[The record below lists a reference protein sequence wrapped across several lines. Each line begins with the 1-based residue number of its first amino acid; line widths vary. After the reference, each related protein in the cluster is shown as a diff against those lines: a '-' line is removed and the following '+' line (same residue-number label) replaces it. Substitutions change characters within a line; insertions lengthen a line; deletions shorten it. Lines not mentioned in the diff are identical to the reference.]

1 MKKMLLIFSFFLIFL
16 NGFPLNARKVDKE
29 KLKDFVNMDLEF
41 VNYKGPYDST
51 NTYEQIVGIGE
62 FLARPLTNS
71 NSNSSYYGKYFIN
84 RFIDDQNKKAS
95 VDVFSISSKSE
106 LDSILNLRR
115 ILTGYIIK
123 SFDYDRS
130 SAELIAKVI
139 TIYNAVYRGDLDYYK
154 GFYIEP
160 ALKSL
165 TKENAGLSR
174 VYSQWAGKTQIFIPL
189 KKDILS
195 GNIESDIDIDSLVT
209 DKVIAALLSENEAGV
224 NFARDITDIQGET
237 HKVDQDK
244 IDTELDNIHESDS
257 NITET
262 IENLRDQLEKATDE
276 EHKKE
281 IESQVDAKKKEKEE
295 LDKKAINLDKAQ
307 QKLDS
312 AEDNLDV
319 QRDTVREK
327 IQEDINEINK
337 EKNLPKPGDVSSP
350 KVDKQLQIKESLE
363 DLQEQLKEAGDENQK
378 KEIEKQIEIKKRDK
392 ELLKSK
398 DGKVSKDYEALDLDR
413 ELSKASS
420 KEKSKVKEEEI
431 TKGKSRARL
440 GDLNNDKN
448 LMLPE
453 DQKLPEDKRL
463 DSKLDSKK
471 EFKPVSEVKKLD
483 KISKSNNNEVD
494 KLSPLDRP
502 SYDDIDS
509 KEGVDNKDVDLQKT
523 ELQVKDQTA
532 SISLNEDLDKD
543 LSTMSIDSSRPVFL
557 EVIDPITNLGT
568 LQLIDLNTGIRLKE
582 STQQGIQRY
591 GIYEREKDLVVIK
604 MDSGKAKLQILNKL
618 ENLKVVSESNFEINK
633 NSSLYV
639 DSKMI
644 LVAVKDKDYSNA
656 WRLAKFSPKNL
667 GEFIL
672 SENKILPFTSFSV
685 RKNFIYLQDELK
697 NLVILD
703 LNTLKKVK

>member
-16 NGFPLNARKVDKE
+16 NGFPLNAREVDKE

-41 VNYKGPYDST
+41 VNYKGPYDTT

-71 NSNSSYYGKYFIN
+71 NSSSSYYGKYFIN
-84 RFIDDQNKKAS
+84 RFIDDQDKKSS
-95 VDVFSISSKSE
+95 VDVFSIGSKSE

-115 ILTGYIIK
+115 ILTGYLIK

-160 ALKSL
+160 SLKSL

-209 DKVIAALLSENEAGV
+209 DKVVTALLSENEAGV

-237 HKVDQDK
+237 HKADQDK
-244 IDTELDNIHESDS
+244 IDIELDNINESDS

-295 LDKKAINLDKAQ
+295 LDKKVIDLNKAQ
-307 QKLDS
+307 KKLDS
-312 AEDNLDV
+312 AEDSLDV
-319 QRDTVREK
+319 QRGTVREK

-337 EKNLPKPGDVSSP
+337 EKNLPKPGDLSSP

-363 DLQEQLKEAGDENQK
+363 DLQEQLKETVDENQK
-378 KEIEKQIEIKKRDK
+378 REIEKQIEIKKSDE

-398 DGKVSKDYEALDLDR
+398 VDKTLDFDR
-413 ELSKASS
+413 ELNSKAFG
-420 KEKSKVKEEEI
+420 KEKSKVKEEKI
-431 TKGKSRARL
+431 IKGKSQEGL
-440 GDLNNDKN
+440 GDSNEDEN
-448 LMLPE
+448 LMMPE
-453 DQKLPEDKRL
+453 DQKPEDK
-463 DSKLDSKK
+463 KLDSEK
-471 EFKPVSEVKKLD
+471 EFKPVSEEEKLD
-483 KISKSNNNEVD
+483 KISKSSNNIGESLPLD
-494 KLSPLDRP
+494 KLS
-502 SYDDIDS
+502 YNDIDL
-509 KEGVDNKDVDLQKT
+509 KEKADNKDSNLKKT
-523 ELQVKDQTA
+523 EPQVKDQA
-532 SISLNEDLDKD
+532 ISLNKD
-543 LSTMSIDSSRPVFL
+543 LTNMPIDSSSPVFL

-568 LQLIDLNTGIRLKE
+568 LQLIDLNTGVRLKE

-618 ENLKVVSESNFEINK
+618 ENLKVLSESSFEINK

-644 LVAVKDKDYSNA
+644 LVAVRDKKSIND

-667 GEFIL
+667 DEFIL
-672 SENKILPFTSFSV
+672 SENKIMPFTSFSV
-685 RKNFIYLQDELK
+685 RKNLIYLQDEFK

>member
-1 MKKMLLIFSFFLIFL
+1 MKKILLIFSFFLVFL
-16 NGFPLNARKVDKE
+16 NGFPLNARKVDRE

-62 FLARPLTNS
+62 FLARPLINS

-84 RFIDDQNKKAS
+84 RFIDDQDKKAS
-95 VDVFSISSKSE
+95 TDVFSISSKSE

-115 ILTGYIIK
+115 ILTGYLIK

-154 GFYIEP
+154 GFYINA
-160 ALKSL
+160 ALGSL

-237 HKVDQDK
+237 HKADQDK
-244 IDTELDNIHESDS
+244 IDIELDNIHESDS

-281 IESQVDAKKKEKEE
+281 IEIQVDAKKKQKEE

-337 EKNLPKPGDVSSP
+337 EKNLPKPGDISSP
-350 KVDKQLQIKESLE
+350 KVDKQLQIKETLE
-363 DLQEQLKEAGDENQK
+363 DLQEQLKETGDENQK
-378 KEIEKQIEIKKRDK
+378 IEIEKQIEIKKSDA

-398 DGKVSKDYEALDLDR
+398 DDKASKDGKALDLDR
-413 ELSKASS
+413 ELNSKASS
-420 KEKSKVKEEEI
+420 KEKNKVKKEEI
-431 TKGKSRARL
+431 TEGKL
-440 GDLNNDKN
+440 QEGLEDDLNNSEN
-448 LMLPE
+448 LMMPE
-453 DQKLPEDKRL
+453 EQKLPEDQ
-463 DSKLDSKK
+463 KLDSKK
-471 EFKPVSEVKKLD
+471 EFKPVYEVEKLD
-483 KISKSNNNEVD
+483 KISKVSSNVG
-494 KLSPLDRP
+494 KSSPLDKP
-502 SYDDIDS
+502 FYNDIDS
-509 KEGVDNKDVDLQKT
+509 KEKLDSKDANLQKT
-523 ELQVKDQTA
+523 KPQVKDQTTF
-532 SISLNEDLDKD
+532 LDKD
-543 LSTMSIDSSRPVFL
+543 LTSMSIDSSNPVFL

-568 LQLIDLNTGIRLKE
+568 LQLIDLNTGVRLKE

-644 LVAVKDKDYSNA
+644 LVAVRDKESSND

-667 GEFIL
+667 GDFIL
-672 SENKILPFTSFSV
+672 SENKIMPFTSFSV
-685 RKNFIYLQDELK
+685 RKNFIYLQDEFK

>member
-16 NGFPLNARKVDKE
+16 NGFPLNAREVDKE

-62 FLARPLTNS
+62 FLARPLINS

-84 RFIDDQNKKAS
+84 RFIDDRDKKSS
-95 VDVFSISSKSE
+95 VDVFSIGSRSQ

-115 ILTGYIIK
+115 ILTGYLMK

-154 GFYIEP
+154 GFYIEA

-165 TKENAGLSR
+165 TQENAGLSR

-189 KKDILS
+189 KKNILS
-195 GNIESDIDIDSLVT
+195 GNVESDVDIDSLVT
-209 DKVIAALLSENEAGV
+209 DKVVASLLSENEAGV

-237 HKVDQDK
+237 HKADQDK
-244 IDTELDNIHESDS
+244 IDIELDNIHESDS

-276 EHKKE
+276 EHRKE
-281 IESQVDAKKKEKEE
+281 IESQVDAKKKQKEE
-295 LDKKAINLDKAQ
+295 LDEKAINIDKAQ

-312 AEDNLDV
+312 FEDNLDI

-327 IQEDINEINK
+327 IQEDIDEINK
-337 EKNLPKPGDVSSP
+337 KKNLPKPGDVSSP

-363 DLQEQLKEAGDENQK
+363 DLQEQLKETSDENQK
-378 KEIEKQIEIKKRDK
+378 REIEKQIEIKKSDE

-398 DGKVSKDYEALDLDR
+398 DSKALDLNR
-413 ELSKASS
+413 ELNSKASS
-420 KEKSKVKEEEI
+420 KEKNNGKQEEI
-431 TKGKSRARL
+431 IKEGKTHSNL
-440 GDLNNDKN
+440 DDLNNVKK
-448 LMLPE
+448 LAMPE
-453 DQKLPEDKRL
+453 DQELSKD
-463 DSKLDSKK
+463 DKLDDK
-471 EFKPVSEVKKLD
+471 EKLKPVSEINKVD
-483 KISKSNNNEVD
+483 EISKSNNNGTDESSPSD
-494 KLSPLDRP
+494 KPYSR
-502 SYDDIDS
+502 DIDS
-509 KEGVDNKDVDLQKT
+509 KESAGKKDANLEKLNSQI
-523 ELQVKDQTA
+523 ESQP
-532 SISLNEDLDKD
+532 ISLNEDLT
-543 LSTMSIDSSRPVFL
+543 TMSLDSSRPVFL

-568 LQLIDLNTGIRLKE
+568 LQLIDLNTGVKLKE
-582 STQQGIQRY
+582 SAQQGIQRY

-604 MDSGKAKLQILNKL
+604 MDSGKAKLQLLDKL
-618 ENLKVVSESNFEINK
+618 EDLKVISESNFEINK

-644 LVAVKDKDYSNA
+644 LVVVNDNSNA

-667 GEFIL
+667 DEFIL

-685 RKNFIYLQDELK
+685 RKNFIYLQDEFK
-697 NLVILD
+697 NLIVLD
-703 LNTLKKVK
+703 SNTLKKIK

>member
-16 NGFPLNARKVDKE
+16 NGFPLNAREVDKE

-62 FLARPLTNS
+62 FLARPLINS
-71 NSNSSYYGKYFIN
+71 NSSSSYYGKYFIN
-84 RFIDDQNKKAS
+84 RFIDDQDKKAS
-95 VDVFSISSKSE
+95 VDVFSIGGRSE

-115 ILTGYIIK
+115 ILTGYLIK
-123 SFDYDRS
+123 AFDYERS

-154 GFYIEP
+154 GFYIES

-189 KKDILS
+189 KKNILS

-209 DKVIAALLSENEAGV
+209 DKVVAVLLSENEAGV

-237 HKVDQDK
+237 HKADQDK
-244 IDTELDNIHESDS
+244 IDVELDNVNESDS

-276 EHKKE
+276 EHRKE
-281 IESQVDAKKKEKEE
+281 IESQVDAKKKQKEE
-295 LDKKAINLDKAQ
+295 LDEKVVNLEKAQ
-307 QKLDS
+307 QKLDF
-312 AEDNLDV
+312 AEDKLDV

-363 DLQEQLKEAGDENQK
+363 DLQEQLKETVDENQK
-378 KEIEKQIEIKKRDK
+378 KEIEKQIEIKKNDEK
-392 ELLKSK
+392 LLKSEDHK
-398 DGKVSKDYEALDLDR
+398 AIDLNR
-413 ELSKASS
+413 ELNSKASS
-420 KEKSKVKEEEI
+420 KEKKEEIIKENS
-431 TKGKSRARL
+431 KASL
-440 GDLNNDKN
+440 GDLNNDEN
-448 LMLPE
+448 RMMPE
-453 DQKLPEDKRL
+453 DQKLSEDKRL
-463 DSKLDSKK
+463 DSEKTS
-471 EFKPVSEVKKLD
+471 KPVSEVEKVD
-483 KISKSNNNEVD
+483 KISKSNNNGADEPSSLD
-494 KLSPLDRP
+494 KP
-502 SYDDIDS
+502 SYSDGDS
-509 KEGVDNKDVDLQKT
+509 KEGVNNKDVDLQKAKP
-523 ELQVKDQTA
+523 QVKIQPT
-532 SISLNEDLDKD
+532 SLNENEELA
-543 LSTMSIDSSRPVFL
+543 TMSADSSNPVFL

-568 LQLIDLNTGIRLKE
+568 LQLIDLNTGVRLKE
-582 STQQGIQRY
+582 STQQGIHRY

-604 MDSGKAKLQILNKL
+604 MDSGKAKLQILDKL
-618 ENLKVVSESNFEINK
+618 ENLKVISESNFEINK

-644 LVAVKDKDYSNA
+644 LVVVKDSSNA

-667 GEFIL
+667 DEFVL

-697 NLVILD
+697 SLVTLD

>member
-16 NGFPLNARKVDKE
+16 NAFTLNAREVDKE

-62 FLARPLTNS
+62 FLARPLINS
-71 NSNSSYYGKYFIN
+71 NSSSSYYGKYFIN
-84 RFIDDQNKKAS
+84 RFIDDQDKKAS
-95 VDVFSISSKSE
+95 VDVFSIGIKSQ

-115 ILTGYIIK
+115 ILTGYLMK
-123 SFDYDRS
+123 SFDYERS

-165 TKENAGLSR
+165 AKGNAGLSR
-174 VYSQWAGKTQIFIPL
+174 VYSQWAGNTQIFIPL
-189 KKDILS
+189 KKNILS
-195 GNIESDIDIDSLVT
+195 GNVESDIDIDSLVT
-209 DKVIAALLSENEAGV
+209 DKVVSALLSENEAGV

-237 HKVDQDK
+237 HKADQDK
-244 IDTELDNIHESDS
+244 IDLELDNIHESDS

-276 EHKKE
+276 EHRKE
-281 IESQVDAKKKEKEE
+281 IESQVDAKKKQKEE
-295 LDKKAINLDKAQ
+295 LDKKIINLDKAQ

-312 AEDNLDV
+312 YEDNLDI

-327 IQEDINEINK
+327 IQDDINEINK

-350 KVDKQLQIKESLE
+350 KADKQLQIKESLE
-363 DLQEQLKEAGDENQK
+363 DLQEQLKETSDENQK
-378 KEIEKQIEIKKRDK
+378 REIEKQIEIKKNDE

-398 DGKVSKDYEALDLDR
+398 DKALDLNRD
-413 ELSKASS
+413 LNSKDSS
-420 KEKSKVKEEEI
+420 KEKIEGKEEEVI
-431 TKGKSRARL
+431 KGKSQASL
-440 GDLNNDKN
+440 DDLNNNKN
-448 LMLPE
+448 LMTLE
-453 DQKLPEDKRL
+453 DEKLSGDK
-463 DSKLDSKK
+463 KIDSKK
-471 EFKPVSEVKKLD
+471 DLKLVSEVDKID
-483 KISKSNNNEVD
+483 KISKSNNNEVSES
-494 KLSPLDRP
+494 LPLDKF
-502 SYDDIDS
+502 SYKDIDS
-509 KEGVDNKDVDLQKT
+509 KSGVDNKDVDLQETKS
-523 ELQVKDQTA
+523 QIKSQSDF
-532 SISLNEDLDKD
+532 LNGDLT
-543 LSTMSIDSSRPVFL
+543 TMSIDSSSPVFL

-568 LQLIDLNTGIRLKE
+568 LQLIDLTTGVRLQK
-582 STQQGIQRY
+582 STQQGIHRY

-618 ENLKVVSESNFEINK
+618 DNLKVISESNFEINK

-644 LVAVKDKDYSNA
+644 LVVVKDSNND
-656 WRLAKFSPKNL
+656 WRLAKFSPKSL
-667 GEFIL
+667 DQFIL

-685 RKNFIYLQDELK
+685 RNNFIYLQDEFKSL
-697 NLVILD
+697 ITLD
-703 LNTLKKVK
+703 LNSLKKVE

>member
-1 MKKMLLIFSFFLIFL
+1 
-16 NGFPLNARKVDKE
+16 
-29 KLKDFVNMDLEF
+29 MDLEF

-62 FLARPLTNS
+62 FLARPLINS

-84 RFIDDQNKKAS
+84 RFIDDQDKKAS
-95 VDVFSISSKSE
+95 VDVFSIGSRSQ

-115 ILTGYIIK
+115 ILTGYLIK
-123 SFDYDRS
+123 SFDYERS

-139 TIYNAVYRGDLDYYK
+139 TIHNAVYRGDLNYYK
-154 GFYIEP
+154 EFYIEA

-189 KKDILS
+189 KKNILS
-195 GNIESDIDIDSLVT
+195 GKIESDIDIDSLVT
-209 DKVIAALLSENEAGV
+209 DKVVAALLSENEAGV

-237 HKVDQDK
+237 HKADQDK
-244 IDTELDNIHESDS
+244 IDIELDNVHKSDS

-276 EHKKE
+276 EHRKE
-281 IESQVDAKKKEKEE
+281 IESQVDAKKKQKEE
-295 LDKKAINLDKAQ
+295 LDKKAIDIDKAQ

-312 AEDNLDV
+312 SEDNLDI

-363 DLQEQLKEAGDENQK
+363 DLQEQLKETSDENQK
-378 KEIEKQIEIKKRDK
+378 REIEKQIEIKKSDK
-392 ELLKSK
+392 ELLNSK
-398 DGKVSKDYEALDLDR
+398 DPKALDLNRD
-413 ELSKASS
+413 LNSKVSS
-420 KEKSKVKEEEI
+420 KEKIKGKEGEIVKEES
-431 TKGKSRARL
+431 KASLA
-440 GDLNNDKN
+440 DLNNDEN
-448 LMLPE
+448 LMRS
-453 DQKLPEDKRL
+453 EDK
-463 DSKLDSKK
+463 KLDSKK
-471 EFKPVSEVKKLD
+471 KLKSVSEIKRVNE
-483 KISKSNNNEVD
+483 ISKSNNNEVSES
-494 KLSPLDRP
+494 SPLDKP
-502 SYDDIDS
+502 SYRDMDS
-509 KEGVDNKDVDLQKT
+509 KEGIDNKDVNLQETKP
-523 ELQVKDQTA
+523 QTK
-532 SISLNEDLDKD
+532 SQPTSLNQDLT
-543 LSTMSIDSSRPVFL
+543 TMSIDSSNPVFL

-568 LQLIDLNTGIRLKE
+568 LQLIDLNTGVRLKE

-618 ENLKVVSESNFEINK
+618 ENLKVISESNFEINK

-644 LVAVKDKDYSNA
+644 LVVVKDSGNV

-667 GEFIL
+667 DEFIL

-685 RKNFIYLQDELK
+685 RKNFIYLQDEFKSL
-697 NLVILD
+697 ITLD
-703 LNTLKKVK
+703 LNTLKKVE

>member
-16 NGFPLNARKVDKE
+16 NGFPLNAREVDKE

-84 RFIDDQNKKAS
+84 RFIDDQDKKAS
-95 VDVFSISSKSE
+95 VDVFSIGSKSE
-106 LDSILNLRR
+106 LDSIFNLRK
-115 ILTGYIIK
+115 ILAGYLIK

-154 GFYIEP
+154 GFYIEA

-209 DKVIAALLSENEAGV
+209 DKVVAALLSENEAGV

-237 HKVDQDK
+237 HKADQDK
-244 IDTELDNIHESDS
+244 IDIELDNIHESDS

-281 IESQVDAKKKEKEE
+281 IESQVDAKKKQKEE

-350 KVDKQLQIKESLE
+350 KVDKQLQIKESIE
-363 DLQEQLKEAGDENQK
+363 DLQEQLKETDDENQK
-378 KEIEKQIEIKKRDK
+378 IEIEKQIEIKKNDA

-398 DGKVSKDYEALDLDR
+398 DDKALDLDR
-413 ELSKASS
+413 ELNSKASS
-420 KEKSKVKEEEI
+420 KEKSKAKEEEI
-431 TKGKSRARL
+431 TKGKSRANL

-448 LMLPE
+448 LIMSE
-453 DQKLPEDKRL
+453 DQKLPEDK
-463 DSKLDSKK
+463 KLDSKK
-471 EFKPVSEVKKLD
+471 EFKPVSEVEKLD
-483 KISKSNNNEVD
+483 KISKSNSNVGES
-494 KLSPLDRP
+494 SPLDKP
-502 SYDDIDS
+502 SYNDIDS
-509 KEGVDNKDVDLQKT
+509 KEKVDNKDANLQKT
-523 ELQVKDQTA
+523 KPQAKKDQDT
-532 SISLNEDLDKD
+532 SLDKD
-543 LSTMSIDSSRPVFL
+543 LTTMSIDSSSPVFL

-568 LQLIDLNTGIRLKE
+568 LQLIDLNTGVRLKE

-644 LVAVKDKDYSNA
+644 LVAVRDKESSND

-667 GEFIL
+667 DEFIL
-672 SENKILPFTSFSV
+672 SENKIMPFTSFSV
-685 RKNFIYLQDELK
+685 RKNFIYLQDEFK
-697 NLVILD
+697 SLVILD

>member
-1 MKKMLLIFSFFLIFL
+1 MKEL
-16 NGFPLNARKVDKE
+16 DKE
-29 KLKDFVNMDLEF
+29 KLRDFVNMDLEF

-62 FLARPLTNS
+62 FLARPLINS
-71 NSNSSYYGKYFIN
+71 NSNSIYYGKYFIN
-84 RFIDDQNKKAS
+84 RFIDDQDKKAS
-95 VDVFSISSKSE
+95 VDVFSIGSRSQ

-115 ILTGYIIK
+115 ILTGYLIK
-123 SFDYDRS
+123 SFDYERS

-139 TIYNAVYRGDLDYYK
+139 TIHNAVYRGDLNYYK
-154 GFYIEP
+154 EVYIEA

-189 KKDILS
+189 KKNILS
-195 GNIESDIDIDSLVT
+195 GKVESDIDIDSLVT
-209 DKVIAALLSENEAGV
+209 DKVVAALLSENEAGV

-237 HKVDQDK
+237 HKADQDK
-244 IDTELDNIHESDS
+244 IDIELDNVHKSDS

-276 EHKKE
+276 EHRKE
-281 IESQVDAKKKEKEE
+281 IESQVDAKKKQKEE
-295 LDKKAINLDKAQ
+295 LDKKAIDLDKAQ

-312 AEDNLDV
+312 SEDNLDI

-327 IQEDINEINK
+327 IQEDIDEINK

-363 DLQEQLKEAGDENQK
+363 DLQEQLKETSDENQK
-378 KEIEKQIEIKKRDK
+378 REIEKQIEIKKSDE

-398 DGKVSKDYEALDLDR
+398 DPKALDLNGD
-413 ELSKASS
+413 LNSKVSS
-420 KEKSKVKEEEI
+420 KEKIKGKEGEIVKEES
-431 TKGKSRARL
+431 KASLA
-440 GDLNNDKN
+440 DLNNDEN
-448 LMLPE
+448 LMRPE
-453 DQKLPEDKRL
+453 DQKLSEDK
-463 DSKLDSKK
+463 KLDSKK
-471 EFKPVSEVKKLD
+471 NLKPVSEIERVNE
-483 KISKSNNNEVD
+483 ISKSNNNEISES
-494 KLSPLDRP
+494 SPLYKP
-502 SYDDIDS
+502 SYSDMDS
-509 KEGVDNKDVDLQKT
+509 KEGIDNKDVNLQETKS
-523 ELQVKDQTA
+523 QTK
-532 SISLNEDLDKD
+532 SQPTSLNQDLT
-543 LSTMSIDSSRPVFL
+543 TMSIDSSNPVFL

-568 LQLIDLNTGIRLKE
+568 LQLIDLNTGVRLKE

-618 ENLKVVSESNFEINK
+618 ENLKVISESNFEINK

-644 LVAVKDKDYSNA
+644 LVVVKDSGNV

-667 GEFIL
+667 NEFIL

-685 RKNFIYLQDELK
+685 RKNFIYLQDEFKSL
-697 NLVILD
+697 ITLD

>member
-16 NGFPLNARKVDKE
+16 NGFPLNAREVDKK
-29 KLKDFVNMDLEF
+29 KLKDFVDMDLEF

-62 FLARPLTNS
+62 FLARPLINS

-84 RFIDDQNKKAS
+84 RFIDDQDKKAS
-95 VDVFSISSKSE
+95 VDVFSIGGNSQ

-115 ILTGYIIK
+115 ILTGYLIK
-123 SFDYDRS
+123 SFDYERS

-154 GFYIEP
+154 EFYIEA

-189 KKDILS
+189 KKNILS
-195 GNIESDIDIDSLVT
+195 GNIESDIDLDSLVT
-209 DKVIAALLSENEAGV
+209 DKVVAALLSENEAGV

-237 HKVDQDK
+237 HKADQDK
-244 IDTELDNIHESDS
+244 IDIELDNINENDS

-281 IESQVDAKKKEKEE
+281 IESQVDAKKKQKEE
-295 LDKKAINLDKAQ
+295 LDKKAVDLDKAQ

-312 AEDNLDV
+312 FEDNLDI
-319 QRDTVREK
+319 QRATVREK

-363 DLQEQLKEAGDENQK
+363 DLQEQLKETSDENQK
-378 KEIEKQIEIKKRDK
+378 REIEKQIEIKKSEE

-398 DGKVSKDYEALDLDR
+398 DHKALDLNQ
-413 ELSKASS
+413 ELNFKASS
-420 KEKSKVKEEEI
+420 EEKIKGKEEEI
-431 TKGKSRARL
+431 IKGKSQASSD
-440 GDLNNDKN
+440 DLNNDEN
-448 LMLPE
+448 LIMIPE
-453 DQKLPEDKRL
+453 DQKLSEDK
-463 DSKLDSKK
+463 KLDSK
-471 EFKPVSEVKKLD
+471 ENLKPVSEVEKID
-483 KISKSNNNEVD
+483 KISKSNSNED
-494 KLSPLDRP
+494 TESSPLDKP
-502 SYDDIDS
+502 SYSDINS
-509 KEGVDNKDVDLQKT
+509 KENANNKDVDLQKT
-523 ELQVKDQTA
+523 KSQVKDQST
-532 SISLNEDLDKD
+532 SLNEDL
-543 LSTMSIDSSRPVFL
+543 TAMSVDSDSPIFL

-568 LQLIDLNTGIRLKE
+568 LQLIDLNTGVRLEE
-582 STQQGIQRY
+582 STQQGIHRY

-618 ENLKVVSESNFEINK
+618 ENLNVISESNFEINK

-644 LVAVKDKDYSNA
+644 LVVVKDSSDA

-667 GEFIL
+667 DEFVL

-685 RKNFIYLQDELK
+685 RKDFIYLQDEFKSL
-697 NLVILD
+697 LILD
-703 LNTLKKVK
+703 LNTLKQVK

>member
-1 MKKMLLIFSFFLIFL
+1 MKKMLLIFSFFLVFL
-16 NGFPLNARKVDKE
+16 NGFPLNAREVDRE

-41 VNYKGPYDST
+41 VNYKGPYDFS

-62 FLARPLTNS
+62 FLARPLINS

-84 RFIDDQNKKAS
+84 RFIDDKDKKAS
-95 VDVFSISSKSE
+95 VDVFSISSKSQ
-106 LDSILNLRR
+106 LDSIYNLRK
-115 ILTGYIIK
+115 ILVGYLIK

-130 SAELIAKVI
+130 SAELISKVI

-174 VYSQWAGKTQIFIPL
+174 VFSQWAGKTQIFIPL
-189 KKDILS
+189 KKNILS

-209 DKVIAALLSENEAGV
+209 DKVVKALLSENEAGV

-237 HKVDQDK
+237 HKADQDK
-244 IDTELDNIHESDS
+244 IDVELDNVHESDS

-276 EHKKE
+276 EHRKE
-281 IESQVDAKKKEKEE
+281 IESQVDAKKKQKKE
-295 LDKKAINLDKAQ
+295 LDEKSVNLEKSQ

-312 AEDNLDV
+312 AEDNLDI

-350 KVDKQLQIKESLE
+350 KVDKKLQIKESIE
-363 DLQEQLKEAGDENQK
+363 DLQDQLKETGDENK
-378 KEIEKQIEIKKRDK
+378 KIEIEKQIEIKKSEE

-398 DGKVSKDYEALDLDR
+398 DHKGLDPSR
-413 ELSKASS
+413 ELNSKSSS
-420 KEKSKVKEEEI
+420 KEKIKEKQEELIKSK
-431 TKGKSRARL
+431 SQASL
-440 GDLNNDKN
+440 DDLNNGEKPM
-448 LMLPE
+448 MLE
-453 DQKLPEDKRL
+453 DQKLPEDKKS
-463 DSKLDSKK
+463 DGKK
-471 EFKPVSEVKKLD
+471 NLNPVSEVEKVGKV
-483 KISKSNNNEVD
+483 SKSNNNRVSESSSVD
-494 KLSPLDRP
+494 TP
-502 SYDDIDS
+502 SYDEIDS
-509 KEGVDNKDVDLQKT
+509 KVDLDNKDGNLQKI
-523 ELQVKDQTA
+523 EPEVKSQPTP
-532 SISLNEDLDKD
+532 SNKD
-543 LSTMSIDSSRPVFL
+543 LAIMSIDSSRPVFL
-557 EVIDPITNLGT
+557 EVIDPITNLGA
-568 LQLIDLNTGIRLKE
+568 LQLIDLNTGVRIKE

-604 MDSGKAKLQILNKL
+604 VDSGKAKLQILNKL
-618 ENLKVVSESNFEINK
+618 ENLKVMSESNFEINK

-644 LVAVKDKDYSNA
+644 LVSVKDDSSNT

-667 GEFIL
+667 DEFIL
-672 SENKILPFTSFSV
+672 SENNILPFTSFSV
-685 RKNFIYLQDELK
+685 RKNFIYLQDEFK
-697 NLVILD
+697 SLVILD
-703 LNTLKKVK
+703 SSTLKKVK

>member
-16 NGFPLNARKVDKE
+16 NGLPLNAREVDKE

-62 FLARPLTNS
+62 FLARPLINS
-71 NSNSSYYGKYFIN
+71 NSSSSYYGKYFIN
-84 RFIDDQNKKAS
+84 RFIDDQDKKAS
-95 VDVFSISSKSE
+95 VDVFSIGIKSQ

-115 ILTGYIIK
+115 ILTGYLMK
-123 SFDYDRS
+123 SFDYERS

-165 TKENAGLSR
+165 TKGNAGLSR
-174 VYSQWAGKTQIFIPL
+174 VYSQWAGNTQIFIPL
-189 KKDILS
+189 KKNILS
-195 GNIESDIDIDSLVT
+195 GNVESDIDIDSLVT
-209 DKVIAALLSENEAGV
+209 DKVVSALLSENEAGV

-237 HKVDQDK
+237 HKADQDK
-244 IDTELDNIHESDS
+244 IDLELDNIHESDS

-276 EHKKE
+276 EHRKE
-281 IESQVDAKKKEKEE
+281 IESQVDAKKKQKEE
-295 LDKKAINLDKAQ
+295 LDKKIINLDKAQ

-312 AEDNLDV
+312 YEDNLDI

-350 KVDKQLQIKESLE
+350 KADKQLQIKESLE
-363 DLQEQLKEAGDENQK
+363 DLQEQLKETSDENQK
-378 KEIEKQIEIKKRDK
+378 REIEKQIEIKKNDE

-398 DGKVSKDYEALDLDR
+398 DKALDLNRD
-413 ELSKASS
+413 LNSKDSS
-420 KEKSKVKEEEI
+420 KEKIEGKEEEVI
-431 TKGKSRARL
+431 KGKSQASL
-440 GDLNNDKN
+440 DDLNNNKN
-448 LMLPE
+448 LMTLE
-453 DQKLPEDKRL
+453 DEKLSGDK
-463 DSKLDSKK
+463 KLDSKK
-471 EFKPVSEVKKLD
+471 DLKPVSEVDKVD
-483 KISKSNNNEVD
+483 KISKSNNNDSES
-494 KLSPLDRP
+494 SPLDNS
-502 SYDDIDS
+502 SYKDIDS
-509 KEGVDNKDVDLQKT
+509 KSGVDNKDVDLQETKSPIKS
-523 ELQVKDQTA
+523 QSDF
-532 SISLNEDLDKD
+532 LNRDLT
-543 LSTMSIDSSRPVFL
+543 TMSTDSSSPVFL

-568 LQLIDLNTGIRLKE
+568 LQLIDLTTGVRLQK
-582 STQQGIQRY
+582 STQQGIHRY

-618 ENLKVVSESNFEINK
+618 ENLKVISESNFEINK

-644 LVAVKDKDYSNA
+644 LVVVKDSNND
-656 WRLAKFSPKNL
+656 WRLAKFSPKSL
-667 GEFIL
+667 DQFIL

-685 RKNFIYLQDELK
+685 RNNFIYLQDEFKSL
-697 NLVILD
+697 ITLD
-703 LNTLKKVK
+703 LNSLKKVE

>member
-16 NGFPLNARKVDKE
+16 NGFSLNAREVDRK

-84 RFIDDQNKKAS
+84 RFIDDQDKKAS

-115 ILTGYIIK
+115 ILTGYLIK

-154 GFYIEP
+154 GFYIEA

-209 DKVIAALLSENEAGV
+209 DKVVAALLSENEAGV

-237 HKVDQDK
+237 HKADQDK

-281 IESQVDAKKKEKEE
+281 IESQVDAKKKQKEE
-295 LDKKAINLDKAQ
+295 LDKKVINLDKAQ

-337 EKNLPKPGDVSSP
+337 ERNLPKPGDVSSP

-363 DLQEQLKEAGDENQK
+363 DLQEQLKEASDENQK
-378 KEIEKQIEIKKRDK
+378 KEIEKQIEIKKSDQ

-398 DGKVSKDYEALDLDR
+398 DDKALDLDL
-413 ELSKASS
+413 ELTKASG

-431 TKGKSRARL
+431 PKGKSRASL

-453 DQKLPEDKRL
+453 DQKLPKDE
-463 DSKLDSKK
+463 KLDSKK
-471 EFKPVSEVKKLD
+471 EFKPVSEVEKLD
-483 KISKSNNNEVD
+483 EISKSNNNEVGESSLLN
-494 KLSPLDRP
+494 KL

-509 KEGVDNKDVDLQKT
+509 KEEADNKDVNLQKN
-523 ELQVKDQTA
+523 EPQVKDQA
-532 SISLNEDLDKD
+532 ISLNKD
-543 LSTMSIDSSRPVFL
+543 LTTMSIDSSIPVFL

-568 LQLIDLNTGIRLKE
+568 LQLIDLNTGVRLKE

-644 LVAVKDKDYSNA
+644 LVAVRDKNDSNA
-656 WRLAKFSPKNL
+656 WRLAKFSPENL
-667 GEFIL
+667 DEFIL

-685 RKNFIYLQDELK
+685 RKNFIYLQDEFK
-697 NLVILD
+697 NLVVLD

>member
-16 NGFPLNARKVDKE
+16 NGLPLNAREVDKE

-62 FLARPLTNS
+62 FLARPLINS
-71 NSNSSYYGKYFIN
+71 NSSSSYYGKYFIN
-84 RFIDDQNKKAS
+84 RFIDDQDKKAS
-95 VDVFSISSKSE
+95 VDVFSIGIKSQ

-115 ILTGYIIK
+115 ILTGYLMK
-123 SFDYDRS
+123 SFDYERS

-165 TKENAGLSR
+165 TKGNAGLSR
-174 VYSQWAGKTQIFIPL
+174 VYSQWAGNTQIFIPL
-189 KKDILS
+189 KKNILS
-195 GNIESDIDIDSLVT
+195 GNVESDIDIDSLVT
-209 DKVIAALLSENEAGV
+209 DKVVSALLSENEAGV

-237 HKVDQDK
+237 HKADQDK
-244 IDTELDNIHESDS
+244 IDLELDNIHESDS

-276 EHKKE
+276 EHRKE
-281 IESQVDAKKKEKEE
+281 IESQVDAKKKQKEE
-295 LDKKAINLDKAQ
+295 LDKKIINLDKAQ

-312 AEDNLDV
+312 YEDNLDI

-350 KVDKQLQIKESLE
+350 KADKQLQIKESLE
-363 DLQEQLKEAGDENQK
+363 DLQEQLKETSDENQK
-378 KEIEKQIEIKKRDK
+378 REIEKQIEIKKNDE

-398 DGKVSKDYEALDLDR
+398 DKALDLNRD
-413 ELSKASS
+413 LNSKDSS
-420 KEKSKVKEEEI
+420 KEKIEGKEEEVI
-431 TKGKSRARL
+431 KGKSQASL
-440 GDLNNDKN
+440 DDLNNNKN
-448 LMLPE
+448 LMTLE
-453 DQKLPEDKRL
+453 DEKLSGDK
-463 DSKLDSKK
+463 KLDSKK
-471 EFKPVSEVKKLD
+471 DLKPVSEVDKVD
-483 KISKSNNNEVD
+483 KISKSNNNEVSES
-494 KLSPLDRP
+494 SPLDNS
-502 SYDDIDS
+502 SYKDIDS
-509 KEGVDNKDVDLQKT
+509 KSGVDNKDVDLQETKSPIKS
-523 ELQVKDQTA
+523 QSDF
-532 SISLNEDLDKD
+532 LNRDLT
-543 LSTMSIDSSRPVFL
+543 TMSTDSSSPVFL

-568 LQLIDLNTGIRLKE
+568 LQLIDLTTGVRLQK
-582 STQQGIQRY
+582 STQQGIHRY

-618 ENLKVVSESNFEINK
+618 ENLKVISESNFEINK

-644 LVAVKDKDYSNA
+644 LVVVKDSNND
-656 WRLAKFSPKNL
+656 WRLAKFSPKSL
-667 GEFIL
+667 DQFIL

-685 RKNFIYLQDELK
+685 RNNFIYLQDEFKSL
-697 NLVILD
+697 ITLD
-703 LNTLKKVK
+703 LNSLKKVE

>member
-1 MKKMLLIFSFFLIFL
+1 MKKLLLIFSFFLISL
-16 NGFPLNARKVDKE
+16 NGFPLNSREVDKE

-62 FLARPLTNS
+62 FLARPLINS
-71 NSNSSYYGKYFIN
+71 NSNSIYYGKYFIN
-84 RFIDDQNKKAS
+84 RFIDDQDKKAS
-95 VDVFSISSKSE
+95 VDVFSIGSRSQ

-115 ILTGYIIK
+115 ILTGYLIK
-123 SFDYDRS
+123 SFDYERS

-139 TIYNAVYRGDLDYYK
+139 TIHNAVYRGDLNYYK
-154 GFYIEP
+154 EVYIEA

-189 KKDILS
+189 KKNILS
-195 GNIESDIDIDSLVT
+195 GKVESDIDIDSLVT
-209 DKVIAALLSENEAGV
+209 DKVVAALLSENEAGV

-237 HKVDQDK
+237 HKADQDK
-244 IDTELDNIHESDS
+244 IDIELDNVHKSDS

-276 EHKKE
+276 EHRKE
-281 IESQVDAKKKEKEE
+281 IESQVDAKKKQKEE
-295 LDKKAINLDKAQ
+295 LDKKAIDLDKAQ

-312 AEDNLDV
+312 SEDNLDI

-327 IQEDINEINK
+327 IQEDIDEINK
-337 EKNLPKPGDVSSP
+337 VKNLPKPGDVSSP

-363 DLQEQLKEAGDENQK
+363 DLQEQLKETSDENQK
-378 KEIEKQIEIKKRDK
+378 REIEKQIEIKKSDE

-398 DGKVSKDYEALDLDR
+398 DPKALDLNGD
-413 ELSKASS
+413 LNSKVSS
-420 KEKSKVKEEEI
+420 KEKIKGKEGEIVKEES
-431 TKGKSRARL
+431 KASLA
-440 GDLNNDKN
+440 DLNNDEN
-448 LMLPE
+448 LMRPE
-453 DQKLPEDKRL
+453 DQKLSEDK
-463 DSKLDSKK
+463 KLDSKK
-471 EFKPVSEVKKLD
+471 NLKPVSEIERVNE
-483 KISKSNNNEVD
+483 ISKSNNNEISES
-494 KLSPLDRP
+494 SPLYKP
-502 SYDDIDS
+502 SYSDMDS
-509 KEGVDNKDVDLQKT
+509 KEGIDNKDVNLQETKS
-523 ELQVKDQTA
+523 QTK
-532 SISLNEDLDKD
+532 SQPTSLNQDLT
-543 LSTMSIDSSRPVFL
+543 TMSIDSSNPVFL

-568 LQLIDLNTGIRLKE
+568 LQLIDLNTGVRLKE

-618 ENLKVVSESNFEINK
+618 ENLKVISESNFEINK

-644 LVAVKDKDYSNA
+644 LVVVKDSGNV

-667 GEFIL
+667 NEFIL

-685 RKNFIYLQDELK
+685 RKNFIYLQDEFKSL
-697 NLVILD
+697 ITLD
-703 LNTLKKVK
+703 LNTLKKVE

>member
-16 NGFPLNARKVDKE
+16 NGFPVSAREVDRE

-84 RFIDDQNKKAS
+84 RFIDDQDKKAS
-95 VDVFSISSKSE
+95 VDVFSIGSKSE

-115 ILTGYIIK
+115 ILTGYLIK

-139 TIYNAVYRGDLDYYK
+139 TIYNAVYRGDWDYYK
-154 GFYIEP
+154 GFYIEA

-209 DKVIAALLSENEAGV
+209 DKVVAALLSENEAGV

-237 HKVDQDK
+237 HKADQDK
-244 IDTELDNIHESDS
+244 IDIELDNIHESDS

-281 IESQVDAKKKEKEE
+281 IESQVDAKKKQKEE

-319 QRDTVREK
+319 QRNTVREK

-337 EKNLPKPGDVSSP
+337 EKNLPKPGYVSSP

-363 DLQEQLKEAGDENQK
+363 DLQEQLKETGDENQK
-378 KEIEKQIEIKKRDK
+378 REIEKQIEIKKSDE

-398 DGKVSKDYEALDLDR
+398 DDKTSKDGKALDLDR
-413 ELSKASS
+413 ELNSKASS

-431 TKGKSRARL
+431 IKGKSQKSL
-440 GDLNNDKN
+440 GDLNNDEN
-448 LMLPE
+448 LMMLE
-453 DQKLPEDKRL
+453 DQKLPEDK
-463 DSKLDSKK
+463 KLDSKK
-471 EFKPVSEVKKLD
+471 EFKPVSEVDKLD
-483 KISKSNNNEVD
+483 KISKSNNNVGELSLLD
-494 KLSPLDRP
+494 KP
-502 SYDDIDS
+502 SYKDIDS
-509 KEGVDNKDVDLQKT
+509 KEETDNKDINLQKT
-523 ELQVKDQTA
+523 KPQVKDQGT
-532 SISLNEDLDKD
+532 SLNEDLT
-543 LSTMSIDSSRPVFL
+543 TMSVDSGSPVFL

-568 LQLIDLNTGIRLKE
+568 LQLIDLNTGVRLKE

-604 MDSGKAKLQILNKL
+604 MDSGKAKLQILDKL

-644 LVAVKDKDYSNA
+644 LVAVRDKDSSND

-667 GEFIL
+667 DNFIL
-672 SENKILPFTSFSV
+672 SENKIMPFTSFSV
-685 RKNFIYLQDELK
+685 RKNFIYLQDEFK
-697 NLVILD
+697 SLVILD
-703 LNTLKKVK
+703 ANTLKKVK

>member
-16 NGFPLNARKVDKE
+16 NAFTLNAREVDKE

-62 FLARPLTNS
+62 FLARPLINS
-71 NSNSSYYGKYFIN
+71 NSSSSYYGKYFIN
-84 RFIDDQNKKAS
+84 RFIDDQDKKAS
-95 VDVFSISSKSE
+95 VDVFSIGIKSQ

-115 ILTGYIIK
+115 ILTGYLMK
-123 SFDYDRS
+123 SFDYERS

-165 TKENAGLSR
+165 AKGNAGLSR
-174 VYSQWAGKTQIFIPL
+174 VYSQWAGNTQIFIPL
-189 KKDILS
+189 KKNILS
-195 GNIESDIDIDSLVT
+195 GNVESDIDIDSLVT
-209 DKVIAALLSENEAGV
+209 DKVVSALLSENEAGV

-237 HKVDQDK
+237 HKADQDK
-244 IDTELDNIHESDS
+244 IDLELDNIHESDS

-276 EHKKE
+276 EHRKE
-281 IESQVDAKKKEKEE
+281 IESQVDAKKKQKEE
-295 LDKKAINLDKAQ
+295 LDKKIINLDKAQ

-312 AEDNLDV
+312 YEDNLDI

-350 KVDKQLQIKESLE
+350 KADKQLQIKESLE
-363 DLQEQLKEAGDENQK
+363 DLQEQLKETSDENQK
-378 KEIEKQIEIKKRDK
+378 REIEKQIEIKKNDE

-398 DGKVSKDYEALDLDR
+398 DKALDLNRD
-413 ELSKASS
+413 LNSKDSS
-420 KEKSKVKEEEI
+420 KEKIEGKEEEVI
-431 TKGKSRARL
+431 KGKSQASL
-440 GDLNNDKN
+440 DDLNNNKN
-448 LMLPE
+448 LMTLE
-453 DQKLPEDKRL
+453 DEKLSGDK
-463 DSKLDSKK
+463 KLDSKK
-471 EFKPVSEVKKLD
+471 DLKPVSEVDKVD
-483 KISKSNNNEVD
+483 KISKSNNNDSES
-494 KLSPLDRP
+494 SPLDNS
-502 SYDDIDS
+502 SYKDIDS
-509 KEGVDNKDVDLQKT
+509 KSGVDNKDVDLQETKSPIKS
-523 ELQVKDQTA
+523 QSDF
-532 SISLNEDLDKD
+532 LNRDLT
-543 LSTMSIDSSRPVFL
+543 TMSTDSSSPVFL

-568 LQLIDLNTGIRLKE
+568 LQLIDLTTGVRLQK
-582 STQQGIQRY
+582 STQQGIHRY

-618 ENLKVVSESNFEINK
+618 ENLKVISESNFEINK

-644 LVAVKDKDYSNA
+644 LVVVKDSNND
-656 WRLAKFSPKNL
+656 WRLAKFSPKSL
-667 GEFIL
+667 DQFIL

-685 RKNFIYLQDELK
+685 RNNFIYLQDEFKSL
-697 NLVILD
+697 ITLD
-703 LNTLKKVK
+703 LNSLKKVE

>member
-16 NGFPLNARKVDKE
+16 NGFPVSAREVDRE

-84 RFIDDQNKKAS
+84 RFIDDQDKKAS
-95 VDVFSISSKSE
+95 VDVFSIGSKSE

-115 ILTGYIIK
+115 ILTGYLIK

-154 GFYIEP
+154 GFYIEA

-165 TKENAGLSR
+165 SKENAGLSR

-209 DKVIAALLSENEAGV
+209 DKVVAALLSENEAGV

-237 HKVDQDK
+237 HKADQDK
-244 IDTELDNIHESDS
+244 IDIELDNIHESDS

-281 IESQVDAKKKEKEE
+281 IESQVDAKKKQKEE

-319 QRDTVREK
+319 QRNTVREK

-363 DLQEQLKEAGDENQK
+363 DLQEQLKETGDENQK
-378 KEIEKQIEIKKRDK
+378 REIEKQIEIKKSDEK
-392 ELLKSK
+392 LLKSK
-398 DGKVSKDYEALDLDR
+398 DGKALDLDR
-413 ELSKASS
+413 ELNSKASS
-420 KEKSKVKEEEI
+420 KEKSKAKEEEI
-431 TKGKSRARL
+431 TKGKSQKSL
-440 GDLNNDKN
+440 GDLNNDEN
-448 LMLPE
+448 LMMPE
-453 DQKLPEDKRL
+453 DQKLPEVK
-463 DSKLDSKK
+463 KLDSKK
-471 EFKPVSEVKKLD
+471 EFKPVSEVEKLD
-483 KISKSNNNEVD
+483 KISKSNNNVGES
-494 KLSPLDRP
+494 SPLDKS
-502 SYDDIDS
+502 SYKDIDS
-509 KEGVDNKDVDLQKT
+509 KEETVNKDVNLQKT
-523 ELQVKDQTA
+523 KPQVKDQVT
-532 SISLNEDLDKD
+532 SLNEDLT
-543 LSTMSIDSSRPVFL
+543 TMSIDSSSPVFL

-568 LQLIDLNTGIRLKE
+568 LQLIDLNTGVRLKE

-604 MDSGKAKLQILNKL
+604 MDSGKAKLQILDKL

-644 LVAVKDKDYSNA
+644 LVAVRDKDSSND

-667 GEFIL
+667 DEFIL
-672 SENKILPFTSFSV
+672 SENKIMPFTSFSV
-685 RKNFIYLQDELK
+685 RKNFIYLQDEFK
-697 NLVILD
+697 SLVILD
-703 LNTLKKVK
+703 VNTLKKVK

>member
-16 NGFPLNARKVDKE
+16 NGFPVSAREVDRE

-84 RFIDDQNKKAS
+84 RFIDDQDKKAS
-95 VDVFSISSKSE
+95 VDVFSIGSKSE

-115 ILTGYIIK
+115 ILTGYLIK

-154 GFYIEP
+154 GFYIEA

-165 TKENAGLSR
+165 SKENAGLSR

-209 DKVIAALLSENEAGV
+209 DKVVAALLSENEAGV

-237 HKVDQDK
+237 HKADQDK
-244 IDTELDNIHESDS
+244 IDIELDNIHESDS

-281 IESQVDAKKKEKEE
+281 IESQVDAKKKQKEE

-319 QRDTVREK
+319 QRNTVREK

-363 DLQEQLKEAGDENQK
+363 DLQEQLKETGDENQK
-378 KEIEKQIEIKKRDK
+378 REIEKQIEIKKSDEK
-392 ELLKSK
+392 LLKSK
-398 DGKVSKDYEALDLDR
+398 DGKALDLDR
-413 ELSKASS
+413 ELNSKASS
-420 KEKSKVKEEEI
+420 KEKSKAKEEEI
-431 TKGKSRARL
+431 TKGKSQKSL
-440 GDLNNDKN
+440 GDLNNDEN
-448 LMLPE
+448 LMMPE
-453 DQKLPEDKRL
+453 DQKLPEVK
-463 DSKLDSKK
+463 KLDSKK
-471 EFKPVSEVKKLD
+471 EFKPVSEVEKLD
-483 KISKSNNNEVD
+483 KISKSNNNVGES
-494 KLSPLDRP
+494 SPLDKS
-502 SYDDIDS
+502 SYKDIDS
-509 KEGVDNKDVDLQKT
+509 KEETVNKDVNLQKT
-523 ELQVKDQTA
+523 KPQVKDQVT
-532 SISLNEDLDKD
+532 SLNEDLT
-543 LSTMSIDSSRPVFL
+543 TMSIDSSSPVFL

-568 LQLIDLNTGIRLKE
+568 LQLIDLNTGVRLKE

-604 MDSGKAKLQILNKL
+604 MDSGKAKLQILDKL

-644 LVAVKDKDYSNA
+644 LVAVRDKDSSND

-667 GEFIL
+667 DEFIL
-672 SENKILPFTSFSV
+672 SENKIMSFTSFSV
-685 RKNFIYLQDELK
+685 RKNFIYLQDEFK
-697 NLVILD
+697 SLVILD
-703 LNTLKKVK
+703 VNTLKKVK

>member
-1 MKKMLLIFSFFLIFL
+1 MKKMLLIFSFFLVFL
-16 NGFPLNARKVDKE
+16 NGFPLNAREVDRE

-41 VNYKGPYDST
+41 VNYEGPYDFS

-62 FLARPLTNS
+62 FLAKPLINS

-84 RFIDDQNKKAS
+84 RFIDDQDKKAS
-95 VDVFSISSKSE
+95 VDVFSIGSRSE
-106 LDSILNLRR
+106 LDSIFNLRK
-115 ILTGYIIK
+115 ILAGYLIK
-123 SFDYDRS
+123 AFDYERS
-130 SAELIAKVI
+130 SAELISKVI

-154 GFYIEP
+154 GFYIEA

-189 KKDILS
+189 KKNILS
-195 GNIESDIDIDSLVT
+195 GKVESDIDIDSLVT
-209 DKVIAALLSENEAGV
+209 DKVVAVLLSENEGGV

-244 IDTELDNIHESDS
+244 IDVELDNFNESDS

-276 EHKKE
+276 EHRKE
-281 IESQVDAKKKEKEE
+281 IESQVDAKKKQKEE
-295 LDKKAINLDKAQ
+295 LDEKVMNLEKAQ
-307 QKLDS
+307 QKLDF
-312 AEDNLDV
+312 AEDNLDI

-327 IQEDINEINK
+327 LQEDINEINK

-363 DLQEQLKEAGDENQK
+363 DLQEQLKEASDENQK
-378 KEIEKQIEIKKRDK
+378 KEIEKQIEIKKNDEK
-392 ELLKSK
+392 LLKSEDHK
-398 DGKVSKDYEALDLDR
+398 AIDPNRGLDSKT
-413 ELSKASS
+413 SS
-420 KEKSKVKEEEI
+420 KEKEKEEEI
-431 TKGKSRARL
+431 IKEKSQASL
-440 GDLNNDKN
+440 GDLNNDEN
-448 LMLPE
+448 RMMPE
-453 DQKLPEDKRL
+453 DQKLSDNKRL
-463 DSKLDSKK
+463 DSKKTL
-471 EFKPVSEVKKLD
+471 KPVFEVDKVD
-483 KISKSNNNEVD
+483 KISKSNNNGVNE
-494 KLSPLDRP
+494 LSPLDKP
-502 SYDDIDS
+502 SYSDVDS
-509 KEGVDNKDVDLQKT
+509 REDVDNKDVNSQKVKP
-523 ELQVKDQTA
+523 QVKSQPA
-532 SISLNEDLDKD
+532 SLNEKEDLAA
-543 LSTMSIDSSRPVFL
+543 MSIDSSNPVFL

-568 LQLIDLNTGIRLKE
+568 LQLIDLNTGVRLKE
-582 STQQGIQRY
+582 STQQGIHRY

-644 LVAVKDKDYSNA
+644 LVVVKDSSNA
-656 WRLAKFSPKNL
+656 WRLAKFSPENL
-667 GEFIL
+667 DEFIL

-685 RKNFIYLQDELK
+685 RKNFVYLQDEFK
-697 NLVILD
+697 RLVTLD
-703 LNTLKKVK
+703 LNTLRKI

>member
-16 NGFPLNARKVDKE
+16 NGLPLNAREVDKE

-62 FLARPLTNS
+62 FLARPLINS
-71 NSNSSYYGKYFIN
+71 NSSSSYYGKYFIN
-84 RFIDDQNKKAS
+84 RFIDDQDKKAS
-95 VDVFSISSKSE
+95 VDVFSIGIKSQ

-115 ILTGYIIK
+115 ILTGYLMK
-123 SFDYDRS
+123 SFDYERS

-165 TKENAGLSR
+165 TKGNAGLSR
-174 VYSQWAGKTQIFIPL
+174 VYSQWAGNTQIFIPL
-189 KKDILS
+189 KKNILS
-195 GNIESDIDIDSLVT
+195 GNVESDIDIDSLVT
-209 DKVIAALLSENEAGV
+209 DKVVSALLSENEAGV

-237 HKVDQDK
+237 HKADQDK
-244 IDTELDNIHESDS
+244 IDLELDNIHESDS

-276 EHKKE
+276 EHRKE
-281 IESQVDAKKKEKEE
+281 IESQVDAKKKQKEE
-295 LDKKAINLDKAQ
+295 LDKKIINLDKAQ

-312 AEDNLDV
+312 YEDNLDI

-337 EKNLPKPGDVSSP
+337 EKNLLKPGDVSSP
-350 KVDKQLQIKESLE
+350 KADKQLQIKESLE
-363 DLQEQLKEAGDENQK
+363 DLQEQLKETSDENQK
-378 KEIEKQIEIKKRDK
+378 REIEKQIEIKKNDE

-398 DGKVSKDYEALDLDR
+398 DKALDLNRD
-413 ELSKASS
+413 LNSKDSS
-420 KEKSKVKEEEI
+420 KEKIEGKEEEVI
-431 TKGKSRARL
+431 KGKSQASL
-440 GDLNNDKN
+440 DDLNNNKN
-448 LMLPE
+448 LMTLE
-453 DQKLPEDKRL
+453 DEKLSGDK
-463 DSKLDSKK
+463 KLDSKK
-471 EFKPVSEVKKLD
+471 DLKPVSEVDKVD
-483 KISKSNNNEVD
+483 KISKSNNNEVSES
-494 KLSPLDRP
+494 SPLDNS
-502 SYDDIDS
+502 SYKDIDS
-509 KEGVDNKDVDLQKT
+509 KSGVDNKDVDLQETKSPIKS
-523 ELQVKDQTA
+523 QSDF
-532 SISLNEDLDKD
+532 LNRDLT
-543 LSTMSIDSSRPVFL
+543 TMSTDSSSPVFL

-568 LQLIDLNTGIRLKE
+568 LQLIDLTTGVRLQK
-582 STQQGIQRY
+582 STQQGIHRY

-618 ENLKVVSESNFEINK
+618 ENLKVISESNFEINK

-644 LVAVKDKDYSNA
+644 LVVVKDSNND
-656 WRLAKFSPKNL
+656 WRLAKFSPKSL
-667 GEFIL
+667 DQFIL

-685 RKNFIYLQDELK
+685 RNNFIYLQDEFKSL
-697 NLVILD
+697 ITLD
-703 LNTLKKVK
+703 LNSLKKVE

>member
-1 MKKMLLIFSFFLIFL
+1 MKELY
-16 NGFPLNARKVDKE
+16 KE

-62 FLARPLTNS
+62 FLARPLIIF

-84 RFIDDQNKKAS
+84 RFIDDQDKKAS
-95 VDVFSISSKSE
+95 VDVFSISSKSQ

-115 ILTGYIIK
+115 ILTGYLMK
-123 SFDYDRS
+123 SFDYERS

-139 TIYNAVYRGDLDYYK
+139 TIHNAVYRGDLNYYK
-154 GFYIEP
+154 EFYIES

-189 KKDILS
+189 KKNILS
-195 GNIESDIDIDSLVT
+195 GKIESDIDIDCLVT
-209 DKVIAALLSENEAGV
+209 DKVVAALLSENEAGV

-237 HKVDQDK
+237 HKADQDK
-244 IDTELDNIHESDS
+244 IDIELDNVHESDS

-276 EHKKE
+276 EHRKE
-281 IESQVDAKKKEKEE
+281 IESQVDAKKKQKEE
-295 LDKKAINLDKAQ
+295 LDKKAIDLDKAQ
-307 QKLDS
+307 QKLDFS
-312 AEDNLDV
+312 EDNLDI

-363 DLQEQLKEAGDENQK
+363 DLQEQLKETSDENQK
-378 KEIEKQIEIKKRDK
+378 REIEKQIEIKKSDE

-398 DGKVSKDYEALDLDR
+398 DPKALDLNRD
-413 ELSKASS
+413 LNSKASS
-420 KEKSKVKEEEI
+420 KEKIKGKEKEIVKEKSKV
-431 TKGKSRARL
+431 SL
-440 GDLNNDKN
+440 GDLDNDET
-448 LMLPE
+448 LMTPE
-453 DQKLPEDKRL
+453 DQKLSEDK
-463 DSKLDSKK
+463 KLDSKK
-471 EFKPVSEVKKLD
+471 NLKPVSEIERVNE
-483 KISKSNNNEVD
+483 ISKSNNNEVS
-494 KLSPLDRP
+494 KSSPLDKP
-502 SYDDIDS
+502 SYSDIDS
-509 KEGVDNKDVDLQKT
+509 KEVVDNKDVNLQETKPQAKSQST
-523 ELQVKDQTA
+523 
-532 SISLNEDLDKD
+532 SLNQDLI
-543 LSTMSIDSSRPVFL
+543 TMSIDSSNPVFL
-557 EVIDPITNLGT
+557 EVIDPITNLGM
-568 LQLIDLNTGIRLKE
+568 LQLIDLNTGVRLKE

-618 ENLKVVSESNFEINK
+618 ENLKVISESNFEINK

-644 LVAVKDKDYSNA
+644 LVAVKDSGNV
-656 WRLAKFSPKNL
+656 WRLAEFSPKNL
-667 GEFIL
+667 DEFIL

-685 RKNFIYLQDELK
+685 RKNFIYLQDEFKSL
-697 NLVILD
+697 ITLD

>member
-16 NGFPLNARKVDKE
+16 NGFPLNAREVDKE

-62 FLARPLTNS
+62 FLARPLINS

-84 RFIDDQNKKAS
+84 RFIDDRDKKSS
-95 VDVFSISSKSE
+95 VDVFSIGSSSQ

-115 ILTGYIIK
+115 ILTGYLMK

-154 GFYIEP
+154 GFYIEA

-165 TKENAGLSR
+165 TQENAGLSR

-189 KKDILS
+189 KKNILS
-195 GNIESDIDIDSLVT
+195 GNVESDVDIDSLVT
-209 DKVIAALLSENEAGV
+209 DKVVASLLSENEAGV

-237 HKVDQDK
+237 HKADQDK
-244 IDTELDNIHESDS
+244 IDIELDNIHESDS

-276 EHKKE
+276 EHRKE
-281 IESQVDAKKKEKEE
+281 IESQVDAKKKQKEE
-295 LDKKAINLDKAQ
+295 LDEKAINIDKAQ

-312 AEDNLDV
+312 FEDNLDI

-327 IQEDINEINK
+327 IQEDIDEINK
-337 EKNLPKPGDVSSP
+337 KKNLPKHGDVSSP

-363 DLQEQLKEAGDENQK
+363 DLQEQLKETSDEKQK
-378 KEIEKQIEIKKRDK
+378 REIEKQIEIKKSDE

-398 DGKVSKDYEALDLDR
+398 DSKALDLNR
-413 ELSKASS
+413 ELNSKSSS
-420 KEKSKVKEEEI
+420 KEKNNGKQEEI
-431 TKGKSRARL
+431 IKEGKTHSNL
-440 GDLNNDKN
+440 DDLNNVKK
-448 LMLPE
+448 LAMPE
-453 DQKLPEDKRL
+453 DQELSKD
-463 DSKLDSKK
+463 DKLDDK
-471 EFKPVSEVKKLD
+471 EKLKPVSEINKVD
-483 KISKSNNNEVD
+483 EISKSNNNGTDESSPSD
-494 KLSPLDRP
+494 KPYSR
-502 SYDDIDS
+502 DIDS
-509 KEGVDNKDVDLQKT
+509 KEGAGKKDANLEKLNSQI
-523 ELQVKDQTA
+523 ESQP
-532 SISLNEDLDKD
+532 ISLNEDLT
-543 LSTMSIDSSRPVFL
+543 TMSLDSSRPVFL

-568 LQLIDLNTGIRLKE
+568 LQLIDLNTGVKLKE
-582 STQQGIQRY
+582 SAQQGIQRY

-604 MDSGKAKLQILNKL
+604 MDSGKAKLQLLDKL
-618 ENLKVVSESNFEINK
+618 EDLKVISESNFEINK

-644 LVAVKDKDYSNA
+644 LVVVNDNSNA

-672 SENKILPFTSFSV
+672 SENKILPFTSFSL
-685 RKNFIYLQDELK
+685 RKNFIYLQDEFK
-697 NLVILD
+697 NLIVLD
-703 LNTLKKVK
+703 SNTLKKIK

>member
-16 NGFPLNARKVDKE
+16 NGFPVSAREVDRE

-84 RFIDDQNKKAS
+84 RFIDDQDKKAS
-95 VDVFSISSKSE
+95 VDIFSIGSKSE

-115 ILTGYIIK
+115 ILTGYLIK

-154 GFYIEP
+154 GFYIEA

-165 TKENAGLSR
+165 SKENAGLSR

-209 DKVIAALLSENEAGV
+209 DKVVAALLSENEAGV

-237 HKVDQDK
+237 HKADQDK
-244 IDTELDNIHESDS
+244 IDIELDNIHESDS

-281 IESQVDAKKKEKEE
+281 IESQVDAKKKQKEE

-319 QRDTVREK
+319 QRNTVREK

-363 DLQEQLKEAGDENQK
+363 DLQEQLKETGDENQK
-378 KEIEKQIEIKKRDK
+378 REIEKQIEIKKSDEK
-392 ELLKSK
+392 LLKSK
-398 DGKVSKDYEALDLDR
+398 DGKALDLDR
-413 ELSKASS
+413 ELNSKASS
-420 KEKSKVKEEEI
+420 KEKSKAKEEEI
-431 TKGKSRARL
+431 TKGKSQKSL
-440 GDLNNDKN
+440 GDLNNDEN
-448 LMLPE
+448 LMMPE
-453 DQKLPEDKRL
+453 DQKLPEVK
-463 DSKLDSKK
+463 KLDSKK
-471 EFKPVSEVKKLD
+471 EFKPVSEVEKLD
-483 KISKSNNNEVD
+483 KISKSNNNVGES
-494 KLSPLDRP
+494 SPLDKS
-502 SYDDIDS
+502 SYKDIDS
-509 KEGVDNKDVDLQKT
+509 KEETVNKDVNLQKT
-523 ELQVKDQTA
+523 KPQVKDQVT
-532 SISLNEDLDKD
+532 SLNEDLT
-543 LSTMSIDSSRPVFL
+543 TMSIDSSSPVFL

-568 LQLIDLNTGIRLKE
+568 LQLIDLNTGVRLKE

-604 MDSGKAKLQILNKL
+604 MDSGKAKLQILDKL

-644 LVAVKDKDYSNA
+644 LVAVRDKDSSND

-667 GEFIL
+667 DEFIL
-672 SENKILPFTSFSV
+672 SENKIMPFTSFSV
-685 RKNFIYLQDELK
+685 RKNFIYLQDEFK
-697 NLVILD
+697 SLVILD
-703 LNTLKKVK
+703 VNTLKKVK

>member
-1 MKKMLLIFSFFLIFL
+1 MKKILLIFSFFLVFL
-16 NGFPLNARKVDKE
+16 NGFPLNAREVDKD

-62 FLARPLTNS
+62 FLARPLINS
-71 NSNSSYYGKYFIN
+71 NSRSSYYGKYFID
-84 RFIDDQNKKAS
+84 RFIDDQDKKTS
-95 VDVFSISSKSE
+95 VDVFSIGSKSE

-115 ILTGYIIK
+115 ILTGYLIK
-123 SFDYDRS
+123 SFDYERS

-154 GFYIEP
+154 EVYIET
-160 ALKSL
+160 ALNSL

-189 KKDILS
+189 KKNILS
-195 GNIESDIDIDSLVT
+195 GKIESDIDIDSLVT
-209 DKVIAALLSENEAGV
+209 DKVVASLLSENEAGV

-244 IDTELDNIHESDS
+244 IDIELDSVHESDS

-276 EHKKE
+276 EHRKE
-281 IESQVDAKKKEKEE
+281 IESQVDAKKKQKEE
-295 LDKKAINLDKAQ
+295 LDKKAINLEEAQ

-312 AEDNLDV
+312 AEDNLDI

-363 DLQEQLKEAGDENQK
+363 DLQEQLKETSDEDQK
-378 KEIEKQIEIKKRDK
+378 REIEKQIEIKKSDE

-398 DGKVSKDYEALDLDR
+398 DLSKDLKALDLNQKLNA
-413 ELSKASS
+413 EPSG
-420 KEKSKVKEEEI
+420 KEKIKGKEEE
-431 TKGKSRARL
+431 TSKSSKSHSSL
-440 GDLNNDKN
+440 EGLDNNES
-448 LMLPE
+448 LMKLE
-453 DQKLPEDKRL
+453 DQKKL
-463 DSKLDSKK
+463 SKD
-471 EFKPVSEVKKLD
+471 KKLD
-483 KISKSNNNEVD
+483 NQNNLKSVTEIKKVDEISNSDTVSKEDISKKDSNLE
-494 KLSPLDRP
+494 
-502 SYDDIDS
+502 
-509 KEGVDNKDVDLQKT
+509 KT
-523 ELQVKDQTA
+523 KPQVESQPT
-532 SISLNEDLDKD
+532 SLDKD
-543 LSTMSIDSSRPVFL
+543 LSFAAIDSSIPVFL
-557 EVIDPITNLGT
+557 EVIDPLTNLGT
-568 LQLIDLNTGIRLKE
+568 LQLIDLNTGVRLKE
-582 STQQGIQRY
+582 STQLGIQRY

-618 ENLKVVSESNFEINK
+618 ENLKVISESNFEINK

-644 LVAVKDKDYSNA
+644 LVVVKDNDV

-667 GEFIL
+667 NEVVL
-672 SENKILPFTSFSV
+672 SEIKILPFTSFSV

-697 NLVILD
+697 SVVILD
-703 LNTLKKVK
+703 LNTLRKVK

>member
-1 MKKMLLIFSFFLIFL
+1 MKKMLLIFGFFLIFL
-16 NGFPLNARKVDKE
+16 NGFPINAREVDKE

-51 NTYEQIVGIGE
+51 NTYEQILGIGE
-62 FLARPLTNS
+62 FLARPLINS

-84 RFIDDQNKKAS
+84 RFVDDQDKKAS
-95 VDVFSISSKSE
+95 VDVFSIGSRSQ

-115 ILTGYIIK
+115 ILTGYLMK
-123 SFDYDRS
+123 AFDYERS

-139 TIYNAVYRGDLDYYK
+139 TIYNAVYRGDLNYYEE
-154 GFYIEP
+154 FYIES

-189 KKDILS
+189 KKNILS

-209 DKVIAALLSENEAGV
+209 DKVVASLLSENEAGV

-237 HKVDQDK
+237 HKADQDK
-244 IDTELDNIHESDS
+244 IDVELDNIHESDS

-276 EHKKE
+276 AHRKE
-281 IESQVDAKKKEKEE
+281 IESQVDAKKKQKEE

-312 AEDNLDV
+312 FEDNLDI

-363 DLQEQLKEAGDENQK
+363 DLQEQLEKAVDEDQK
-378 KEIEKQIEIKKRDK
+378 REIEKQIEIKKN
-392 ELLKSK
+392 EEEFLKSK
-398 DGKVSKDYEALDLDR
+398 DRKALDLNQ
-413 ELSKASS
+413 ELNSNVPD
-420 KEKSKVKEEEI
+420 KEKNKGKEEEI
-431 TKGKSRARL
+431 IKEKSQVNL
-440 GDLNNDKN
+440 NDLNNGEN
-448 LMLPE
+448 SMMME
-453 DQKLPEDKRL
+453 DQKSSDSEIEKIDKV
-463 DSKLDSKK
+463 SKPNNNNGAGELS
-471 EFKPVSEVKKLD
+471 SLD
-483 KISKSNNNEVD
+483 K
-494 KLSPLDRP
+494 P
-502 SYDDIDS
+502 SYSDIES
-509 KEGVDNKDVDLQKT
+509 KEGVNNGDVNNQDVDLQKIDP
-523 ELQVKDQTA
+523 QVKGQ
-532 SISLNEDLDKD
+532 SIPLNENLT
-543 LSTMSIDSSRPVFL
+543 TMPIDSGSPVFL

-568 LQLIDLNTGIRLKE
+568 LQLIDLNTGVRLKE
-582 STQQGIQRY
+582 STQQGIHRY

-618 ENLKVVSESNFEINK
+618 ENLNVISESDFEINK
-633 NSSLYV
+633 DSSLYV

-644 LVAVKDKDYSNA
+644 LVAVKDSSSNA
-656 WRLAKFSPKNL
+656 WKLAKFSPRNL
-667 GEFIL
+667 YEFIL
-672 SENKILPFTSFSV
+672 SEDKILPFTSFSV
-685 RKNFIYLQDELK
+685 RKNCIYLQGESKSL
-697 NLVILD
+697 LILD
-703 LNTLKKVK
+703 LDTLKQVK